1 MLLVCQLSNFCSSM
15 IRSCKCK
22 TEVKKYHGSWVLI
35 IVMQTVKLHALLFC
49 NDGTAVLLWLCN
61 VLLPFRPSWQPNHFH
76 PKASAHNASSFFLW
90 VDVKIGGSMKHIVYI
105 LFIFHLLKVS
115 NITPKQS
122 LYSILFTSLVNF
134 KWILNGSMVYT
145 KLYRIS
151 DSVFFVMES
160 RNSCW

>member
-1 MLLVCQLSNFCSSM
+1 MHCSSVT
-15 IRSCKCK
+15 IGLQFFYGYALCCYLSD
-22 TEVKKYHGSWVLI
+22 HLDNQI
-35 IVMQTVKLHALLFC
+35 IFIQT
-49 NDGTAVLLWLCN
+49 
-61 VLLPFRPSWQPNHFH
+61 LLPTMLHL
-76 PKASAHNASSFFLW
+76 FLW

-122 LYSILFTSLVNF
+122 LYSILFKSLVNF

-160 RNSCW
+160 RNSC

>member
-1 MLLVCQLSNFCSSM
+1 
-15 IRSCKCK
+15 
-22 TEVKKYHGSWVLI
+22 
-35 IVMQTVKLHALLFC
+35 
-49 NDGTAVLLWLCN
+49 
-61 VLLPFRPSWQPNHFH
+61 
-76 PKASAHNASSFFLW
+76 
-90 VDVKIGGSMKHIVYI
+90 MKHIVYI

-160 RNSCW
+160 RNSC